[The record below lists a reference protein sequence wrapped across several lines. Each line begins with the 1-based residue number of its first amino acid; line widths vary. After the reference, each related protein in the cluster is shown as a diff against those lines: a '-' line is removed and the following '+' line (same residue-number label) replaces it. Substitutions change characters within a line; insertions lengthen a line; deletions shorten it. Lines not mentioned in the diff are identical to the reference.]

1 MQTANDDYDTP
12 WKDAVTRYFPE
23 FMSFYFPRAH
33 AAIDWARPYAF
44 LEQELAQVVRDAAL
58 GKRLVDKLVQV
69 FSLDGMDTWVLLHI
83 DVQGTVDSHFAERMF
98 VYNYRIY
105 DRFRRPVASMALL
118 ADGRARWKPDS
129 FRYTLFGCKVG
140 IRFPM
145 VKLSEYGT
153 DIEQLLEHPNVFSL
167 VTAAHVLT
175 QQTRGQHVK
184 RHAAKWRLARLLYDR
199 DWDRQRIIDLFNVI
213 DWMMRIPK
221 PLQAKLMNDIADLE
235 RNCRM
240 PYVSSFERLGRAE
253 GLKEGRREGRCDGIR
268 EVVEYQ
274 LSLRFGTLSP
284 SIRERIAKASASE
297 LRGWSKAVLNAPTLD
312 DVFAVR

>member
-1 MQTANDDYDTP
+1 MQANDDYDTP

-33 AAIDWARPYAF
+33 ATIDWARPYAF
-44 LEQELAQVVRDAAL
+44 LEQELAQVVHDAEL

-69 FSLDGMDTWVLLHI
+69 FSLGGTDTWVLLHI
-83 DVQGTVDSHFAERMF
+83 DVQGTVDRNFAERMF

-105 DRFRRPVASMALL
+105 DRFQRPVASMALL

-129 FRYTLFGCKVG
+129 FHYTLFDCEVG

-153 DIEQLLEHPNVFSL
+153 DVEQLLENANVFSL
-167 VTAAHVLT
+167 VTAAHILT

-213 DWMMRIPK
+213 DWMMQIPK
-221 PLQAKLMNDIADLE
+221 PLQAKLMSDIADLE
-235 RNCRM
+235 RNYRM
-240 PYVSSFERLGRAE
+240 PYVSSFERLGRT
-253 GLKEGRREGRCDGIR
+253 EGRCDGIR

-284 SIRERIAKASASE
+284 SIRERIANASASE